1 MSFDLETAYIGL
13 ESPQPARV
21 GAWLTD
27 VVGLM
32 PGEPLDDGSL
42 AWRVDG
48 KAHRVFVRQGS
59 RADAMCTGFEARD
72 ERAFD
77 RTCASLRSAGVTLQ
91 EGDAATL
98 RARRVRALV
107 RCDTPWRV
115 PIELVL
121 GLEEAQPPFASAA
134 FPNGLVTQGQGFGH
148 FVFAVNDKADYEA
161 ARHLAQQGLGLGLSD
176 WLRMPLGPDA
186 EMHVSFF
193 HCNPRHHSLAIALV
207 PAPELPQRLHHI
219 NFEVAQVLDVGLA
232 YDRALKSGTRIAN
245 TIGQHANDRMVSF
258 YSFSPDGWQVEIGAT
273 GKVVHEGW
281 TGQQEYSRISEWGH
295 QPPQVLTQIL
305 AAAAT
310 P

>member
-13 ESPQPARV
+13 ESPDPARV
-21 GAWLTD
+21 SAYLTE

-32 PGEPLDDGSL
+32 PGEPLADGSL
-42 AWRVDG
+42 AWRADG
-48 KAHRVFVRQGS
+48 KAHRVFMRQGA
-59 RADAMCTGFEARD
+59 RADALCTGFEARE

-77 RTCASLRSAGVTLQ
+77 RICKTLRDSGVKPEQADT
-91 EGDAATL
+91 ATL

-115 PIELVL
+115 PLELVL
-121 GLEEAQPPFASAA
+121 ALEEAQQPFASAG

-148 FVFAVNDKADYEA
+148 FVFAVNNEPDYEA
-161 ARHLAQQGLGLGLSD
+161 ARHFALQGLGMGLSD

-207 PAPELPQRLHHI
+207 PAASLPQRLHHI
-219 NFEVAQVLDVGLA
+219 NFEVGQVVDVGTA
-232 YDRALKSGTRIAN
+232 YERALKSGARIAS
-245 TIGQHANDRMVSF
+245 TLGQHANDRMVSF
-258 YSFSPDGWQVEIGAT
+258 YSFSPDGWRVEIGAT

-281 TGQQEYSRISEWGH
+281 TGQQEYDRISEWGH
-295 QPPQVLTQIL
+295 QPPQVLGQML
-305 AAAAT
+305 SASGA
-310 P
+310 